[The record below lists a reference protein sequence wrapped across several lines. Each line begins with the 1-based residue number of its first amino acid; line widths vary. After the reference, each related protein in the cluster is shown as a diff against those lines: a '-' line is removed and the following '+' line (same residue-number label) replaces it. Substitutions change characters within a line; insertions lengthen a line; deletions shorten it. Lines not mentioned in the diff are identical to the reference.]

1 MEDNLPRLA
10 PHIKELNIT
19 LIKILCELRTIK
31 TQQQDIINI
40 IKKDNELPT
49 KEEVSKG
56 WFFS

>member
-1 MEDNLPRLA
+1 MEVNLPVLK

-40 IKKDNELPT
+40 IKKNNEVPT